1 MDVEAIS
8 PFDILIPT
16 GGLDQVLIGH
26 DPHEGGH
33 KYPDSDAVDEYHIEE
48 KLNEG
53 PRPDTQHEGEPD
65 RRDEEPGGQQHEEG
79 RIVTCELKFGLLTIQ
94 KVPVNLKDN
103 KLD

>member
-53 PRPDTQHEGEPD
+53 PWPDTQHEGEPD
-65 RRDEEPGGQQHEEG
+65 RRDEEPGSQQNEEG
-79 RIVTCELKFGLLTIQ
+79 RIVTGELKFCLLAIQ
-94 KVPVNLKDN
+94 KVPINLKEN
-103 KLD
+103 